1 MKYRCLVLDHDDT
14 VVESGKTVNFPALM
28 EGLKVTHPNIT
39 LTYEQFCDL
48 CYKHNYTGMCRLCLG
63 MSDLEIEEQFDF
75 WKSYVRTHIPPAYD
89 GIGKLLR
96 RFHESGGLICVS
108 SHSGEENIKRDYAQ
122 NFGFLPHGIYAWELG
137 ESLRKPH
144 PYTLRH
150 IMERFNLRPEEI
162 LMIDDMRS
170 GRDMATACG
179 VPFACAGWSH
189 ESEEIRQ
196 DMKATSALYFET
208 VAELYAYLFGD
219 LTDMI

>member
-1 MKYRCLVLDHDDT
+1 
-14 VVESGKTVNFPALM
+14 
-28 EGLKVTHPNIT
+28 
-39 LTYEQFCDL
+39 
-48 CYKHNYTGMCRLCLG
+48 
-63 MSDLEIEEQFDF
+63 MSDLENEEQFDF

-144 PYTLRH
+144 PYTLEH
-150 IMERFNLRPEEI
+150 IMEKFHLRPDEI
-162 LMIDDMRS
+162 LMIDDMPS

-189 ESEEIRQ
+189 ESEVIRQ